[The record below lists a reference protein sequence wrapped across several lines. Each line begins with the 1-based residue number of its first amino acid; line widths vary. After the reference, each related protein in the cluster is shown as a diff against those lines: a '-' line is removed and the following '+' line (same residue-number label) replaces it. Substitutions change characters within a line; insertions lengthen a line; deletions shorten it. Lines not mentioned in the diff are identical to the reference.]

1 LNNQI
6 TVDHGFT
13 RSELA
18 AGNSINKGATMVKA
32 KKARSSHGQ
41 IRMENFFKRSLTIV
55 ALLILVLVL
64 GIFLTLVIE
73 SMPSIKAL
81 GFSYLWGKTWDP
93 VNDVYGAYPFLIGT
107 LLTSFLALIISI
119 PFSFAIAI
127 YLGEYKPKGW
137 LSGFLKNIVE
147 LIAAVPSVIY
157 GFWGLLV
164 LVPIVRDWEM
174 KDAVMKMGILPYG
187 IGIFTASLI
196 LALMIIPY
204 AASLGREMISMV
216 PSALKEGAYA
226 LGATR
231 SEVVTNV
238 VLPYT
243 KSGLFAGV
251 LLSLGRALGETM
263 AVTMVIGN
271 TNMLPSGIAGIFG
284 PGNTMASV
292 IANEFT
298 EADHTIYLSALIEL
312 GLMLFVVT
320 VIINMIGKSI
330 IKKFTHE

>member
-1 LNNQI
+1 LNNRI
-6 TVDHGFT
+6 TVDQDIT
-13 RSELA
+13 RSDYA
-18 AGNSINKGATMVKA
+18 AGNSVYKGTTTMKVR
-32 KKARSSHGQ
+32 KARSSNGQ
-41 IRMENFFKRSLTIV
+41 IRMENFFKRSLITV

-64 GIFLTLVIE
+64 GIMLTLIIE
-73 SMPSIKAL
+73 SIPSIKSL

-93 VNDVYGAYPFLIGT
+93 VNDVYGAYPFLLGT
-107 LLTSFLALIISI
+107 LLTSFLALFISI

-127 YLGEYKPKGW
+127 YLGEYQPQGW
-137 LSGFLKNIVE
+137 FSNLLKNMVE

-174 KDAVMKMGILPYG
+174 KFNILPYG
-187 IGIFTASLI
+187 IGIFTSSLI
-196 LALMIIPY
+196 LAIMIVPY
-204 AASLGREMISMV
+204 AASLGREMIRMV
-216 PSALKEGAYA
+216 PSNLKEGAYS

-231 SEVVTNV
+231 YEVIKNI

-271 TNMLPSGIAGIFG
+271 TSMIPTSIFA

-298 EADHTIYLSALIEL
+298 EADHTLYLSALIEL

-330 IKKFTHE
+330 IKKFTNE

>member
-1 LNNQI
+1 MDDSKRI
-6 TVDHGFT
+6 
-13 RSELA
+13 
-18 AGNSINKGATMVKA
+18 KKVK
-32 KKARSSHGQ
+32 SSSGQ
-41 IRMENFFKRSLTIV
+41 IRAESLFRRSLLGIGSAMV
-55 ALLILVLVL
+55 ILVLGVLITLIIESVPSMKHL
-64 GIFLTLVIE
+64 GI
-73 SMPSIKAL
+73 K
-81 GFSYLWGKTWDP
+81 YLWGRTWDP
-93 VNDVYGAYPFLIGT
+93 VNNVYGAFPFLLGT

-127 YLGEYKPKGW
+127 YLGEYNPKGW
-137 LSGFLKNIVE
+137 LSNFLKNTVE

-164 LVPIVRDWEM
+164 LVPLVRSLEM
-174 KDAVMKMGILPYG
+174 KLGVLPYG

-196 LALMIIPY
+196 LAIMIIPY
-204 AASLGREMISMV
+204 AASLGREMIRLV
-216 PSALKEGAYA
+216 PSPLKEAAYS

-231 SEVVTNV
+231 YEVIRNV

-271 TNMLPSGIAGIFG
+271 TSMIPTSIFA

-298 EADHTIYLSALIEL
+298 EADRTVYLSALIEL
-312 GLMLFVVT
+312 GLVLFLVT
-320 VIINMIGKSI
+320 VVINMIGKRI
-330 IKKFTHE
+330 IKRFTNE

>member
-1 LNNQI
+1 METTLAI
-6 TVDHGFT
+6 TKANKVSNGKI
-13 RSELA
+13 RAE
-18 AGNSINKGATMVKA
+18 SI
-32 KKARSSHGQ
+32 
-41 IRMENFFKRSLTIV
+41 FKRSLVVIGMSMV
-55 ALLILVLVL
+55 VLVL
-64 GIFLTLVIE
+64 GVLLTLIVE
-73 SMPSIKAL
+73 SIPSIKSL
-81 GFSYLWGKTWDP
+81 GLKYLWGRTWDP
-93 VNDVYGAYPFLIGT
+93 INNVYGAFPFLLGT

-127 YLGEYKPKGW
+127 YLGEYNPKGW
-137 LSGFLKNIVE
+137 LSNFLKNAVE

-164 LVPIVRDWEM
+164 LVPLVRSLET
-174 KDAVMKMGILPYG
+174 KLGVLPYG

-196 LALMIIPY
+196 LAIMIIPY
-204 AASLGREMISMV
+204 AASLGREMIRLV
-216 PSALKEGAYA
+216 PSPLKEGAYS

-231 SEVVTNV
+231 YEVIRSV

-243 KSGLFAGV
+243 KSGLFAGI

-271 TNMLPSGIAGIFG
+271 TSMIPTSIFA

-298 EADHTIYLSALIEL
+298 EADHTVYLSALIEL
-312 GLMLFVVT
+312 GLVLFLVT
-320 VIINMIGKSI
+320 VVINMIGKRI
-330 IKKFTHE
+330 IKKFTNE